1 MASGSL
7 ARTARGAVRGAAA
20 ERPLPVR
27 VLVLVLLLLAVA
39 ASVCLKPV
47 HGAAADAAPPVSGA
61 RVVQASATASA
72 NAPDAPDDDRY
83 CSKQKTTQGQN
94 APNVA
99 HEAPSTLV
107 PATLAPPPNVPAA
120 EPVRYENGPSPPEPR
135 HILLSVLRI

>member
-1 MASGSL
+1 M
-7 ARTARGAVRGAAA
+7 RGTAA

-47 HGAAADAAPPVSGA
+47 HGAGADAAPPASGA
-61 RVVQASATASA
+61 RIVQASAAA
-72 NAPDAPDDDRY
+72 PVHAPDAPGDDDRY
-83 CSKQKTTQGQN
+83 CSKQKTTQGQG
-94 APNVA
+94 APNTV

-107 PATLAPPPNVPAA
+107 PATLAPPRRVPSAVPGRD
-120 EPVRYENGPSPPEPR
+120 EIGPSPPEPR